1 MQRITMESWLV
12 SSDGLSE
19 AYMLL
24 VVRTCH
30 VMESVRGS
38 MNNRSIVSLVQMEEC
53 VLSCKLFPSMAMLDV
68 S

>member
-30 VMESVRGS
+30 GKHLLNHLDIINDV
-38 MNNRSIVSLVQMEEC
+38 ILYVSCC
-53 VLSCKLFPSMAMLDV
+53 VYVC
-68 S
+68 